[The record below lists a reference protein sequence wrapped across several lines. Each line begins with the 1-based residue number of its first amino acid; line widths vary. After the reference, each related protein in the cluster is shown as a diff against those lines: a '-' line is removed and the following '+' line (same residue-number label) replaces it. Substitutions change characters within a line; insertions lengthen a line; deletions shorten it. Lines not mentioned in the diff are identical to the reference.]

1 MEDRQGADFICAEE
15 EKKMKRHLA
24 ISALLLS
31 GLLIPAAAQQTDS
44 TATCTFQ
51 DGKQMSIQYDGSA
64 SVKNANLSSGKIWTP
79 GEKPWFC
86 LPRPISP
93 SRTRKFPWVLTVCI

>member
-31 GLLIPAAAQQTDS
+31 GLL
-44 TATCTFQ
+44 
-51 DGKQMSIQYDGSA
+51 
-64 SVKNANLSSGKIWTP
+64 
-79 GEKPWFC
+79 
-86 LPRPISP
+86 
-93 SRTRKFPWVLTVCI
+93 